1 MSKAENTVELPM
13 ASMMS
18 WHVDSKRYCGII
30 TQDGVWVYDRM
41 AFGYLGAP
49 ATFQAIIEYII
60 RNIPGGVQAE
70 VYIDD
75 IHPHGTEQDQVWLD
89 SVKVVGA
96 LVDHGFMINLSK
108 CHFLV
113 ADLVVLGFRLF

>member
-1 MSKAENTVELPM
+1 M
-13 ASMMS
+13 
-18 WHVDSKRYCGII
+18 
-30 TQDGVWVYDRM
+30 
-41 AFGYLGAP
+41 
-49 ATFQAIIEYII
+49 
-60 RNIPGGVQAE
+60 
-70 VYIDD
+70 YIDD
-75 IHPHGTEQDQVWLD
+75 IHPHGLEVEPVWQD

>member
-1 MSKAENTVELPM
+1 
-13 ASMMS
+13 
-18 WHVDSKRYCGII
+18 
-30 TQDGVWVYDRM
+30 M

-49 ATFQAIIEYII
+49 ATFQAIIEAII
-60 RNIPGGVQAE
+60 HRIPGGVQAQ

-75 IHPHGTEQDQVWLD
+75 IHPHGQSVDAVWED
-89 SVKVVGA
+89 SRKVVGA
-96 LVDHGFMINLSK
+96 LVDAGFMINLSK